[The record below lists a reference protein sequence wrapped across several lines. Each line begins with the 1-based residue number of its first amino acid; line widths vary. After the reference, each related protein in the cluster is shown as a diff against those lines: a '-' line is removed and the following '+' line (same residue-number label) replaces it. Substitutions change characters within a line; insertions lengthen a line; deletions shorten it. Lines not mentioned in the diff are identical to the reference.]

1 MSNLNNDYS
10 ALERVM
16 AVGKIEM
23 SYKSMTKSLN
33 IVMFLTVM
41 CSWIG
46 STIINFDSIV
56 FYLFSCAAPF
66 LIAEILNDGEY
77 NKIRPGKIFT
87 FLFFG
92 YTLTF
97 LAGSV
102 MTMRMGSVVLGLTY
116 VIAFPLIAK
125 VMSTAKKQRV
135 LIDSLANALIFN
147 FIIILILSLIIVNP
161 KDQAQYSGIM
171 INPNTLGLICAAV
184 LLALAYKIH
193 YKTCPCYYI
202 CTGAAGATLFF
213 TQSRTSVIC
222 AVLIFVIMLIHA
234 LRRKDF
240 AVFSPLKVGIC
251 IFSALLL
258 FGCVFYLSPLSAKAN
273 AFVYENCVRE
283 EVKEDARDV
292 ELGDRNFDRLSDS
305 MSGDGDFTTGRKAI
319 WKAYIEGIRISPN
332 GDDVVPV
339 VNGEKLE
346 LSAHN
351 TYIHLSYCFG
361 LLCGLFYLLF
371 NVWIGILSLI
381 KHIKKRD
388 FISLLNLIA
397 VVSYGMVTLVET
409 SYNFATY
416 IICYIYWLFTFAIT
430 IPDLGEEKHNG

>member
-1 MSNLNNDYS
+1 MDNLNTGYSNLEKMMS
-10 ALERVM
+10 
-16 AVGKIEM
+16 VGKIKM
-23 SYKSMTKSLN
+23 SDKNITKALN
-33 IVMFLTVM
+33 IVMFFTVM
-41 CSWIG
+41 CSWAG
-46 STIINFDSIV
+46 STIINFDSII

-77 NKIRPGKIFT
+77 NRIKPGKIFV
-87 FLFFG
+87 FLFIG
-92 YTLTF
+92 YTVTF

-102 MTMRMGSVVLGLTY
+102 MTLRMGSVVLGLTY
-116 VIAFPLIAK
+116 IIAFPLIAK
-125 VMSTAKKQRV
+125 VMSSSRKQRA

-161 KDQAQYSGIM
+161 KEQAQYSGIM

-193 YKTCPCYYI
+193 YKACSCYYI
-202 CTGAAGATLFF
+202 CTGAAAATLFF
-213 TQSRTSVIC
+213 AQSRTSIIC
-222 AVLIFVIMLIHA
+222 AVLLFVIMLVHT

-240 AVFSPLKVGIC
+240 AVFNPAKVGLC
-251 IFSALLL
+251 ILSALVL
-258 FGCVFYLSPLSAKAN
+258 FSCVFYLSPLSNKAN
-273 AFVYENCVRE
+273 SFVYENCVRE

-292 ELGDRNFDRLSDS
+292 ALGDRNFDRLSDT

-319 WKAYIEGIRISPN
+319 WKAYIDGIGISPN
-332 GDDVVPV
+332 GDDVVPI

-351 TYIHLSYCFG
+351 TYIHLAYCFG
-361 LLCGLFYLLF
+361 LLCGVFYLLF
-371 NVWIGILSLI
+371 NIWVGILSLI
-381 KHIKKRD
+381 RQIKKKD

-430 IPDLGEEKHNG
+430 IPDLGEENHNG